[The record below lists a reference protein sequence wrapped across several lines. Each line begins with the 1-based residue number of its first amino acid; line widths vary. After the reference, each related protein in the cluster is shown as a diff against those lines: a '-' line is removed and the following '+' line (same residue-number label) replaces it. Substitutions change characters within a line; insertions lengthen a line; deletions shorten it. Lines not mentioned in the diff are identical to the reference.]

1 MKFTLSWLKTHLDT
15 GASLDDI
22 AKALTAIGLELEGIE
37 DRAKA
42 LAPFKVAHVVEAKPH
57 PDADRLRVCTVDT
70 GAGIVQVVCGAPNA
84 RTGMKGVF
92 APVGSTVP
100 GTGLLL
106 KAGQIRGQ
114 ASNGMLVS
122 MREMGLG
129 EDHDGIID
137 LPSDAVVGKPFA
149 ELLGYDDPV
158 IDIAITPNRADC
170 LGVRGIA
177 RDLAAAGIGNL
188 KPMPVAKVAGKYKSP
203 VGVRF
208 ELAEPGHCPL
218 FVGRHF
224 RGLKNGPS
232 PKWLADRLLS
242 VGLRPI
248 SILVDITNF
257 FTLDINRPLHVF
269 DAGKLKG
276 DLVLKPAKG
285 GEVFSALNNKSYTMA
300 GGETLICDGTGA
312 PVSMGGLMGGTTTG
326 CDASTTEMFLEVA
339 LFDPIRVATTG
350 RHHQI
355 LSDARY
361 RFERGLDPAAV
372 VDGMEAATKLIL
384 ELCGGETSEPV
395 VTGAVPEWKR
405 SYTLRPERCATLGG
419 LDVPKAEQARIL
431 GALGFAVTDK
441 GATFEVMPPSWRADV
456 HGEADLVEEVVRIL
470 GYDSIPAA
478 RLPRDTAMPPLA
490 LTPGQRRVRDAK
502 RVLASLGLVE
512 AVTFSFMQA
521 SHAAPF
527 GGTNPKLALANPISA
542 DLDYMRPSIVPNL
555 ANAARRNADRGWP
568 DSALFEVGPIFHDPS
583 ETGQRIVATCV
594 RAGSAVGRHWGQS
607 ARNVD
612 AFDAKADALALLQQL
627 ALSVENVAVAREA
640 AGWFHPGRSGVLKLG
655 PKTVLAQ
662 FGELHPEALKALDID
677 FPLVACEVFLDAMP
691 APKAKGG
698 RQRPALK
705 LASLQPVERDFAF
718 VVDENVAAD
727 AILRAAKS
735 ADKALI
741 AGASV
746 FDVYRGKGIADG
758 KKSVAI
764 AVRLQPAER
773 TLTDEDLEAVA
784 VKIVAAVAKAT
795 GASLRA

>member
-15 GASLDDI
+15 TASIDDI

-42 LAPFKVAHVVEAKPH
+42 LAAFKVAHVIEAKPH

-137 LPSDAVVGKPFA
+137 LPADAPVGKPFA

-177 RDLAAAGIGNL
+177 RDLAAAGIGTL
-188 KPMPVAKVAGKYKSP
+188 KPAPVAKVPGKYKSP

-232 PKWLADRLLS
+232 PKWLADRLIA

-248 SILVDITNF
+248 STLVDITNF

-285 GEVFSALNNKSYTMA
+285 GEVFSALNNKAYTMA
-300 GGETLICDGTGA
+300 GGETLICDGTGE

-326 CDASTTEMFLEVA
+326 CGPDTTEMFLEVA
-339 LFDPIRVATTG
+339 LFDPIRVAMTG

-372 VDGMEAATKLIL
+372 IDGMEAATKLIL
-384 ELCGGETSEPV
+384 ELCGGECSEPV

-431 GALGFAVTDK
+431 GALGFTVADK
-441 GATFEVMPPSWRADV
+441 GNASEVSPPAWRADV
-456 HGEADLVEEVVRIL
+456 HGEADLVEEVIRII
-470 GYDSIPAA
+470 GYDSIQPA

-490 LTPGQRRVRDAK
+490 LTPAQRRVRDAK
-502 RVLASLGLVE
+502 RVLAGLGLVE

-521 SHAAPF
+521 SHATPF

-542 DLDYMRPSIVPNL
+542 DLDYMRPSVIPNL

-583 ETGQRIVATCV
+583 ETGQRMVATCV
-594 RAGSAVGRHWGQS
+594 RAGSAVGRHWGQT

-612 AFDAKADALALLQQL
+612 AFDAKGDALALLQQL
-627 ALSVENVAVAREA
+627 GLSIENVAVAREA
-640 AGWFHPGRSGVLKLG
+640 PGWFHPGRSGVLKLG

-662 FGELHPEALKALDID
+662 FGELHPEALKVLDID
-677 FPLVACEVFLDAMP
+677 FPIVACEVFLDALP
-691 APKAKGG
+691 APKAKAG

-705 LASLQPVERDFAF
+705 LATLQPVERDFAF
-718 VVDENVAAD
+718 VVDEAVAAD

-746 FDVYRGKGIADG
+746 FDVYRGKGVADG
-758 KKSVAI
+758 RKSVAI
-764 AVRLQPAER
+764 AVRLQPVER

-784 VKIVAAVAKAT
+784 TKIVAAVAKAT